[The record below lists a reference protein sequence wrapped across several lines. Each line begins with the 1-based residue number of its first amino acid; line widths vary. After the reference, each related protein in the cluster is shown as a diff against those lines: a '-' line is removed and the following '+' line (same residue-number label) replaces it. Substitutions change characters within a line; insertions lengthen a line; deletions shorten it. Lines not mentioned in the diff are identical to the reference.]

1 MFLLHIAHR
10 FAEKSMILID
20 AIFHH
25 RSPLW
30 TFCLKYW
37 KCTEK
42 TFKNSHCTKHALYHL
57 KLQQCGIKCYF
68 FYMLLY
74 LTKLS
79 ITTTTTLVDREE
91 SDIELIRVLVLFVLQ
106 TNSVNSAKCT
116 LPRIV
121 LIITPHSRFIYHS
134 NVLSTGCPKRKCQ
147 RPLNNRGP

>member
-42 TFKNSHCTKHALYHL
+42 TFKNSHYTKHALYHL
-57 KLQQCGIKCYF
+57 KLQQYGIKWYF
-68 FYMLLY
+68 YTCCCTFSN
-74 LTKLS
+74 LS
-79 ITTTTTLVDREE
+79 ITTTLAADREE
-91 SDIELIRVLVLFVLQ
+91 SVIDTRYVYLSFLCSKQ
-106 TNSVNSAKCT
+106 TPSVNSGKCS

-121 LIITPHSRFIYHS
+121 LIITPHSRFILYIS
-134 NVLSTGCPKRKCQ
+134 F
-147 RPLNNRGP
+147 